1 MVVKRQTARRFRAA
15 GFGLVAV
22 SLVILGVARCVT
34 LPERAPPPAPP
45 PVQAPAPSPSPPP
58 QSPPPAA
65 SADCN
70 APAFAAAAQANAA
83 SLGQMSLNLFGR
95 PETGWE
101 VYAPVVAREIG
112 TACAPDTPG
121 FAQALAAWTPGGAAD
136 GVVAEPALF
145 AVKAAA
151 QGRRP
156 IVGVRGRNICP
167 DPPTVLADARAEE
180 GYGGKAV
187 QLRPGAL
194 AAYRAMAQAARA
206 ESPEIAAD
214 PRFLQIFS
222 AFRSP
227 EYDAARCARDQ
238 NCNGVT
244 RATCSPHRT
253 GLAMDIYVG
262 QAPGFG
268 PDSSA
273 DPNRLAQSRTAAYRW
288 LVLNAGRFGF
298 VGYAFEPW
306 HWEWTG
312 EAP

>member
-1 MVVKRQTARRFRAA
+1 MKRPKAGRFRAF
-15 GFGLVAV
+15 GIGLVV
-22 SLVILGVARCVT
+22 LSLAILALARCAS
-34 LPERAPPPAPP
+34 LPEPSPPAEPAPP
-45 PVQAPAPSPSPPP
+45 TAAP
-58 QSPPPAA
+58 PPPAA
-65 SADCN
+65 PPSPAETSSADCA
-70 APAFAAAAQANAA
+70 APAYAAAAQANAQGL
-83 SLGQMSLNLFGR
+83 SRLGLNLFGR
-95 PETGWE
+95 PEVGWE

-112 TACAPDTPG
+112 TNCAPDTEG
-121 FAQALAAWTPGGAAD
+121 FAHALALWAPGGAPD
-136 GVVAEPALF
+136 GVVTGPTLA
-145 AVKAAA
+145 AVKVAA
-151 QGRRP
+151 QARRP
-156 IVGVRGRNICP
+156 IVAVRGRDICP
-167 DPPTVLADARAEE
+167 DPPAVLADARPEE

-194 AAYRAMAQAARA
+194 AAYRAMAVAARA

-227 EYDAARCARDQ
+227 AYDAARCARDQ

-244 RATCSPHRT
+244 RAVCSPHRT
-253 GLAMDIYVG
+253 GLAMDVYVG

-273 DPNRLAQSRTAAYRW
+273 DPNRVAQSRTAAYRW

-312 EAP
+312 EPA